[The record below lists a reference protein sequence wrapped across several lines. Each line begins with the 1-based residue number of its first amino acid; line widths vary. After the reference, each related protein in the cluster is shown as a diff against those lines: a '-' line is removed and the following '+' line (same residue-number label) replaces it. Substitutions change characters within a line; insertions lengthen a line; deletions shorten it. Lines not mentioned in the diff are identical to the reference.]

1 MKSYFLIYSRYK
13 EGKAI
18 TTRATP
24 DCYYGHLQRTGQ
36 WHSKRF
42 FLEKQMWN
50 CDRLSQPHHQI
61 SAIRLTV
68 NKAANAFVENRYND
82 WFSDQVAR
90 QLKSGNGQTNI
101 KVSSKLSDLKPL
113 HASWIVDL
121 YKHIARRWWTNSE
134 GIWRGWYL
142 WGYQW
147 CSRNFKKSG
156 QSVQSIK
163 TCC

>member
-1 MKSYFLIYSRYK
+1 
-13 EGKAI
+13 
-18 TTRATP
+18 
-24 DCYYGHLQRTGQ
+24 
-36 WHSKRF
+36 
-42 FLEKQMWN
+42 MWN

-101 KVSSKLSDLKPL
+101 KVSSKLSDLKPP

-121 YKHIARRWWTNSE
+121 YKHMQEDDELILKGFEEA
-134 GIWRGWYL
+134 GIYEAINDAQEILKRVDNPF
-142 WGYQW
+142 
-147 CSRNFKKSG
+147 RA
-156 QSVQSIK
+156 
-163 TCC
+163 

>member
-1 MKSYFLIYSRYK
+1 
-13 EGKAI
+13 
-18 TTRATP
+18 
-24 DCYYGHLQRTGQ
+24 
-36 WHSKRF
+36 
-42 FLEKQMWN
+42 MWN

-121 YKHIARRWWTNSE
+121 YKHMQEDDELILKGFEEA
-134 GIWRGWYL
+134 GIYEAISDAQEILKRVDNPF
-142 WGYQW
+142 
-147 CSRNFKKSG
+147 RA
-156 QSVQSIK
+156 
-163 TCC
+163 